1 MPRNSVLPIFFSFS
15 SLGDYRM
22 NDIGSAIVTL
32 FLIMDPLGNVPIF
45 LSVLKNVPQERRRKI
60 VVREVLIAYGVLLV
74 FMLLG
79 DHALRLLHIEQE
91 TISIAGGIVLFLIA
105 LRMIFPQRG
114 SYDDSPEGEP
124 LVVPL
129 AVPLIAGPSAMAA
142 LLLLQRADPSATV
155 ELWLAMTV
163 AWALTA
169 AILIAAPFFY
179 RVLGERGLAAME
191 RLMGMVLV
199 MISVQMWLN
208 GASTFM
214 AR

>member
-1 MPRNSVLPIFFSFS
+1 
-15 SLGDYRM
+15 M
-22 NDIGSAIVTL
+22 NDLLSAVVTL

-45 LSVLKNVPQERRRKI
+45 LAVLKRVAPERRRRI
-60 VVREVLIAYGVLLV
+60 VVRELLIAYGVLLV
-74 FMLLG
+74 FMLVG
-79 DHALRLLHIEQE
+79 DHALRVLHIEQE

-105 LRMIFPQRG
+105 LRMIFPRDG
-114 SYDDSPEGEP
+114 AYGDSVEGEP

-142 LLLLQRADPSATV
+142 LLLLKRADTGSSMD
-155 ELWLAMTV
+155 LWLAMSI

-169 AILIAAPFFY
+169 VILLAAPFFY
-179 RVLGERGLAAME
+179 RILGERGLAAME

-199 MISVQMWLN
+199 MISVQMFLN
-208 GASTFM
+208 GMQTFM